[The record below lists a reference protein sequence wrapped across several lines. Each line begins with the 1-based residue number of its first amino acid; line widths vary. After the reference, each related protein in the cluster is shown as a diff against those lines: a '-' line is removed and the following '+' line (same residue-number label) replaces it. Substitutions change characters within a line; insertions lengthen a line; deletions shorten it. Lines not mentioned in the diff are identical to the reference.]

1 MCNTASGTSL
11 AARYSAHGS
20 PSVQFGGCTAVSL
33 TREVGRVQDT
43 EVCQMFTLAEEGKAD
58 NWRMLAVEVCAA
70 AIQTSFDS
78 VSVRITGGRSL
89 SRPFRDARRFP
100 STGL

>member
-1 MCNTASGTSL
+1 
-11 AARYSAHGS
+11 
-20 PSVQFGGCTAVSL
+20 
-33 TREVGRVQDT
+33 
-43 EVCQMFTLAEEGKAD
+43 
-58 NWRMLAVEVCAA
+58 MLAVEVCAA

-100 STGL
+100 SSGL